1 MPPFDAVTE
10 RALPSREVTSLHL
23 LRHGEVDTG
32 GARLAYGHL
41 DLPLTLKGEA
51 EGEALRRHVL
61 ERLPRPD
68 GVISSDLTRCRALAE
83 RIAADLELPL
93 TTSPALREQRMG
105 AWEGRSWE
113 ALTAE
118 DEPGVQA
125 YWADYVHAAPP
136 GGESFAALAARAQ
149 GFFDEHQATLAGG
162 RWVVVTHIGVIR
174 AILCRQ
180 LRLPLTEALR
190 FAPAR
195 GSHTQLLLAQAGAV
209 LEQLGERPPPSP
221 APPRRQGLRPRI
233 ALSGSAGVGKSTLG
247 AALAARLG
255 VPFLPE
261 GMRARIEGGL
271 RLHELDHDQLQALI
285 ETLWEEQAAA
295 EAEAIAQAGGYV
307 ADRSSI
313 DYAAFYLHY
322 GFTTDQD
329 RIARFFAR
337 LTAHAQGYDAVLL
350 LPYGALPLVE
360 DGVRSTN
367 PYIQLRFQVTVEGL
381 LRQHLPPARLLI
393 MPPLTAL
400 EARVRWVVSRCTPED
415 PNPEASPVSFPS
427 GVRIV

>member
-41 DLPLTLKGEA
+41 DLSLTPKGEA

-68 GVISSDLTRCRALAE
+68 GVISSDLTRCSALAE
-83 RIAADLELPL
+83 RIAADLDLPL
-93 TTSPALREQRMG
+93 WRSPALREQRMG
-105 AWEGRSWE
+105 DWEGRSWE

-125 YWADYVHAAPP
+125 YWADYLHAAPP
-136 GGESFAALAARAQ
+136 GGESFADLAARVQA
-149 GFFDEHQATLAGG
+149 FFDEHAQTLAGR

-174 AILCRQ
+174 ATLCRQ

-195 GSHTQLLLAQAGAV
+195 GSHTQLLIAEAGAV
-209 LEQLGERPPPSP
+209 LEQLGERPTP
-221 APPRRQGLRPRI
+221 APTPPRRRGARPRV
-233 ALSGSAGVGKSTLG
+233 ALSGSAGTGKSTLG
-247 AALAARLG
+247 AALAARWG
-255 VPFLPE
+255 VPFIPE
-261 GMRARIEGGL
+261 GMRARIEAGL
-271 RLHELDHDQLQALI
+271 RLHDLDHHQLQALI
-285 ETLWEEQAAA
+285 EELWEEQAAA
-295 EAEAIAQAGGYV
+295 EAQAIAQHGGFV

-313 DYAAFYLHY
+313 DFSAFYLHY
-322 GFTTDQD
+322 GFTTDLA
-329 RIARFFAR
+329 RIERLFAR
-337 LTAHAQGYDAVLL
+337 LTAHADGYDAILL
-350 LPYGALPLVE
+350 LPHGVLPLID

-367 PYIQLRFQVTVEGL
+367 PYIQLRYQVTVAGL
-381 LRQHLPPARLLI
+381 LRQTLPEDRLLI

-400 EARVRWVVSRCTPED
+400 AARVRWVLSRCSPED
-415 PNPEASPVSFPS
+415 PNDEATRKSFS
-427 GVRIV
+427 RV